1 MVRVLVLLLPTATV
15 PNARVVGA
23 KVMGASPV
31 PVRLT
36 ICGEFAALS
45 VMVMAPLTAPTIV
58 GVKVTF
64 TVQLAFM
71 ASVLQLS
78 VSPKSPLGLM
88 EILALIE
95 PVFFSVTLW
104 LALLAPTACLVLKVR
119 VVGEGFTTGTP
130 APWDT
135 KNGRAPNTAQPVQ
148 PEG

>member
-1 MVRVLVLLLPTATV
+1 
-15 PNARVVGA
+15 
-23 KVMGASPV
+23 
-31 PVRLT
+31 
-36 ICGEFAALS
+36 
-45 VMVMAPLTAPTIV
+45 
-58 GVKVTF
+58 VKVTF

-104 LALLAPTACLVLKVR
+104 LALVAPTACLVLKSESWR
-119 VVGEGFTTGTP
+119 RFHHGNTNSLGDEKGSE
-130 APWDT
+130 
-135 KNGRAPNTAQPVQ
+135 PNTAQPVQ

>member
-1 MVRVLVLLLPTATV
+1 
-15 PNARVVGA
+15 
-23 KVMGASPV
+23 
-31 PVRLT
+31 VRLT

-95 PVFFSVTLW
+95 PVFS
-104 LALLAPTACLVLKVR
+104 A
-119 VVGEGFTTGTP
+119 
-130 APWDT
+130 
-135 KNGRAPNTAQPVQ
+135 
-148 PEG
+148 